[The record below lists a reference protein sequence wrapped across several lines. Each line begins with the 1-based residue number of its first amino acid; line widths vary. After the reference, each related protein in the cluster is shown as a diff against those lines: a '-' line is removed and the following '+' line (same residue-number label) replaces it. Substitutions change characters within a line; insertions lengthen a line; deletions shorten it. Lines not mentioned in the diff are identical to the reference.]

1 MLDSVSAA
9 STSLRERL
17 RTRPVLA
24 IIAGSGIMRAF
35 ADVEIVAEH
44 DMASIPG
51 LPLPGVAG
59 HGRSVLEC
67 RIGSTDVLVATGRL
81 HLYEGHPTGEITT
94 FIDVIAD
101 LGIRSL
107 ILTNATGGLAPGLS
121 VGDVML
127 PSDVMNLTFKTIRRS
142 NPLRPAPDSQWLHAT
157 MERCQASHVHV
168 TSGTYAQVTG
178 PSYETRA
185 EIRMLRSLGADTVGM
200 STAIELLYASTRGI
214 RTLIC
219 SMVTNTLTDTAVV
232 AVHHDD
238 VLHAADNAVLT
249 MSRVVTEAVGA
260 HADLFL
266 PS

>member
-1 MLDSVSAA
+1 MLDPVCAA
-9 STSLRERL
+9 PIVLRERL

-24 IIAGSGIMRAF
+24 IIAGSGILGAF

-59 HGRSVLEC
+59 HGRSILEC

-81 HLYEGHPTGEITT
+81 HLYEGYSPDEVTAL
-94 FIDVIAD
+94 IDIVAD
-101 LGIRSL
+101 LGVRSL
-107 ILTNATGGLAPGLS
+107 ILTNATGGLTSGLS
-121 VGDVML
+121 VGSIML
-127 PSDVMNLTFKTIRRS
+127 PSDVINLTYKTVARAER
-142 NPLRPAPDSQWLHAT
+142 LLPAPDSRWLHAT
-157 MERCQASHVHV
+157 IERCNTVCVSV

-185 EIRMLRSLGADTVGM
+185 EIRMLRMLGANTVGM
-200 STAIELLYASTRGI
+200 STAIELLHASARGM

-219 SMVTNTLTDTAVV
+219 SMVTNTLTDTAIV

-238 VLHAADNAVLT
+238 VLHAANDAIRT

-266 PS
+266 PA

>member
-1 MLDSVSAA
+1 MLDPVTVA
-9 STSLRERL
+9 STALRERL

-51 LPLPGVAG
+51 LPLPGIAG
-59 HGRSVLEC
+59 HGRSILEC

-81 HLYEGHPTGEITT
+81 HLYEGHPLGEITAL
-94 FIDVIAD
+94 IDIVAD

-107 ILTNATGGLAPGLS
+107 ILTNATGGLSPALT
-121 VGDVML
+121 VGNVML
-127 PSDVMNLTFKTIRRS
+127 PSDVINLTYTSVPRS
-142 NPLRPAPDSQWLHAT
+142 EPLRPAPDSRWLHAT
-157 MERCQASHVHV
+157 IERCRAARVSV
-168 TSGTYAQVTG
+168 TSGTYVQVTG

-185 EIRMLRSLGADTVGM
+185 EIHMLRMLGADTVGM
-200 STAIELLYASTRGI
+200 STAIELLHASTRGM
-214 RTLIC
+214 RTVIC
-219 SMVTNTLTDTAVV
+219 SMVTNTLTDTAIV

-238 VLHAADNAVLT
+238 VLHEANDAVRT

-266 PS
+266 SS

>member
-1 MLDSVSAA
+1 MPDQVSAA
-9 STSLRERL
+9 TARLRERL

-35 ADVEIVAEH
+35 SDVKTVAEH

-51 LPLPGVAG
+51 LPLPRVAG
-59 HGRSVLEC
+59 HGRSILEC

-81 HLYEGHPTGEITT
+81 HLYEGHPMSEITAL
-94 FIDVIAD
+94 IDVVAD

-107 ILTNATGGLAPGLS
+107 ILTNATGGLSPALR

-127 PSDVMNLTFKTIRRS
+127 PSDVINLTFRTVNQS
-142 NPLRPAPDSQWLHAT
+142 EPLRPAPDVRWLHAT
-157 MERCQASHVHV
+157 MERCHAARVQVRCGS
-168 TSGTYAQVTG
+168 YAQVTG

-185 EIRMLRSLGADTVGM
+185 EIRMLRSFGADIVGM
-200 STAIELLYASTRGI
+200 STAIELLHASTRGM

-238 VLHAADNAVLT
+238 VLHAANDAVHA
-249 MSRVVTEAVGA
+249 MSRVLTEAVGA

-266 PS
+266 PT